1 MRNSVKLTVARPVY
15 PLQPQLLQPPQLP
28 HQGIPVYLCVLGRI
42 KAGGLWNLLNAVRTQ
57 LFANVTAAMN
67 RKNVRKARSSVE
79 TSVMSG
85 EIVAVLMY
93 LMTHVMTMMRNS
105 VKVTVARPVYP
116 LQPQLL
122 QSQLLQPRQ
131 LQTQTI
137 SVYLCVQGRIKAG

>member
-15 PLQPQLLQPPQLP
+15 PLQPQLLQPRQLKT
-28 HQGIPVYLCVLGRI
+28 QTIPVYLCVQGRI

-57 LFANVTAAMN
+57 LFANVTAQMN
-67 RKNVRKARSSVE
+67 RKNARKARSSVE

-85 EIVAVLMY
+85 EIVAVLMC
-93 LMTHVMTMMRNS
+93 LMTHVMTMMSYS

-122 QSQLLQPRQ
+122 QSQ
-131 LQTQTI
+131 TI
-137 SVYLCVQGRIKAG
+137 PVYLCVQG